1 MFTNLDGWIF
11 FPFKNFFFLQIFQE
25 KSSFFAA
32 SWYKKSWIWVTVCSC
47 KVKWIEEIWKRMTL
61 EVSKTSTV
69 KEIRN
74 FFKFYLANFFSLQER
89 ERKKIKKMCS
99 HSKRCTFLQNVRPSE
114 LGHFLLY
121 DQTHVVGCRYGITRM
136 TMPDP
141 IHSKLHTYFYYS
153 EHCIDGTA
161 GITRSGHSI
170 ISGSFYP
177 STLLLKGEISWKLLL
192 ASGCHLTLAAFSE
205 SIHFILRPWPLVL
218 GRIFVFHKSGS
229 YFCWSSNV
237 LQ

>member
-69 KEIRN
+69 KEIRK
-74 FFKFYLANFFSLQER
+74 FLKFYLANFFFSKR
-89 ERKKIKKMCS
+89 ESEKNQKDVFTFKKMYIFAKCEALWAWSFLALWPNTCS
-99 HSKRCTFLQNVRPSE
+99 GLLVRDNTYDNARPNSFKTSH
-114 LGHFLLY
+114 LFLLLWA
-121 DQTHVVGCRYGITRM
+121 
-136 TMPDP
+136 
-141 IHSKLHTYFYYS
+141 LHRW
-153 EHCIDGTA
+153 HCWNHKI
-161 GITRSGHSI
+161 RSFNHI
-170 ISGSFYP
+170 WFILP
-177 STLLLKGEISWKLLL
+177 LHLTTEISWKLLL
-192 ASGCHLTLAAFSE
+192 ASGCHLTLDAFSE
-205 SIHFILRPWPLVL
+205 SIHFILRPWPLVV
-218 GRIFVFHKSGS
+218 GRIFVFLKSGS
-229 YFCWSSNV
+229 YFWWSSNV